1 MLLHHYN
8 TTIEIRK
15 LALVCYDH
23 LILRSLLH
31 SGLTHCISNVLYGK
45 VVQAESRVVFRL
57 DDSCLVCFNLE
68 QVFIFFLNFYN
79 LGTFEYYRQVLYK
92 ILILSFVWYFFMIRF
107 RLCIFGRDVTE
118 VMLCSYCIL
127 S

>member
-68 QVFIFFLNFYN
+68 QVFIFFLTSTTLALLNIIGKFC
-79 LGTFEYYRQVLYK
+79 TK
-92 ILILSFVWYFFMIRF
+92 SSF
-107 RLCIFGRDVTE
+107 
-118 VMLCSYCIL
+118 
-127 S
+127 